1 MRLVEINWSPT
12 NRQLRQFGIICL
24 FALPLVGW
32 LWGGSLTVLAGLAA
46 VGLVLA
52 TVGVAF
58 PIALKPIF
66 LALTILVTPIGM
78 VIGEVAMLLIFF
90 GVFLPIGVI
99 FRLVKRDALKLK
111 VDQAAES
118 YWQDKKQPSSAAS
131 YYRQS

>member
-12 NRQLRQFGIICL
+12 DRQLRQFGIICL

-32 LWGGSLTVLAGLAA
+32 LWGGSLMVVACLAA

-58 PIALKPIF
+58 PTAVKPVF
-66 LALTILVTPIGM
+66 LALTILVIPLGM
-78 VIGEVAMLLIFF
+78 FLGEVAMLLIFF
-90 GVFLPIGVI
+90 GVFLPIGFI
-99 FRLVKRDALKLK
+99 FRLAKRDALQLK
-111 VDQAAES
+111 VDQTAES